1 MEETNTTSHLKLYS
15 SNAIWAST
23 FLGGPLAAGY
33 MIRANYVALNQ
44 LQKGKNALII
54 SILFTLLLFSFLFFV
69 PESIIDKIPRILI
82 PMIYSLIVYF
92 IVEKAFGTVL
102 KEHKQ
107 FNNKFQSAGKSILIG
122 IISCILSFA
131 VIIGFTI
138 LFPSPEDKA
147 YEKYNIEIQ
156 KFSQNEAETL
166 VFYDYLETRSTSF
179 LLYKLDEFIP
189 KWEENKQLLKK
200 INHSDNL
207 PTDIIKQNEFLLTY
221 TELRIKAFQLFK
233 KAIVEDTRQY
243 DAELDQIHREI
254 EIILKKL

>member
-1 MEETNTTSHLKLYS
+1 MEETNKTSHLKLYS

-33 MIRANYVALNQ
+33 MIKENYAALNQ
-44 LQKGKNALII
+44 SKKGKNALII
-54 SILFTLLLFSFLFFV
+54 SILFTLLLFSFLLFV

-82 PMIYSLIVYF
+82 PTIYSLIVYF
-92 IVEKAFGTVL
+92 IVEQTFGTVL

-107 FNNKFQSAGKSILIG
+107 FNNAFQPAGKSILIG

-131 VIIGFTI
+131 VIVGFT
-138 LFPSPEDKA
+138 LLVSSPEDEV
-147 YEKYNIEIQ
+147 YEKYNIEIE

-166 VFYDYLETRSTSF
+166 VFYDYLETRSASF

-200 INHSDNL
+200 ISLIDNL
-207 PTDIIKQNEFLLTY
+207 SPDIIEQNTLLLRY
-221 TELRIKAFQLFK
+221 TELRITAFQLFK
-233 KAIVEDTRQY
+233 KAIAEETRQY
-243 DAELDQIHREI
+243 DLELDQVHREI
-254 EIILKKL
+254 ETILKQL